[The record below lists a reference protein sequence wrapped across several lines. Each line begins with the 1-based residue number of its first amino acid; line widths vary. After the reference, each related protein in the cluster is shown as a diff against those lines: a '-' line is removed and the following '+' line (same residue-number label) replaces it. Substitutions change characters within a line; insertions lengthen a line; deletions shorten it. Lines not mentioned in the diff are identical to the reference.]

1 MRRVT
6 RHVQAISKEISEIS
20 SPARY
25 SLDQETIYTLV
36 TLLSYSLRA
45 AIPNNDSA
53 TEMFNCD
60 VAEPALE
67 SGLHKENIK
76 NAAFPSNCRK
86 PETSSGVKLKRR
98 SISPRQ
104 AVQLVSDILETASD
118 LMLVRNNM
126 SSSTNELKSYPHLLL
141 NRFFC
146 LFSPEVHLVSQGPG
160 APSQHW
166 PYCFICHAPKP
177 NLHSHQQWLSC
188 LPHARLADP
197 ASVRSSQG
205 RN

>member
-20 SPARY
+20 PPARY
-25 SLDQETIYTLV
+25 SLDQETFYTLV

-45 AIPNNDSA
+45 AIPINDSA
-53 TEMFNCD
+53 TQTFNCN

-67 SGLHKENIK
+67 SGLQKENIK
-76 NAAFPSNCRK
+76 NASFPSNCHK
-86 PETSSGVKLKRR
+86 QETSSGVNVKRR

-126 SSSTNELKSYPHLLL
+126 SCSTNELKCYPHSLL
-141 NRFFC
+141 NLFFWFIFPRSTSC
-146 LFSPEVHLVSQGPG
+146 FTRPRSTESALAVFLYMPPTKTKPPQSSAAAQL
-160 APSQHW
+160 PSTC
-166 PYCFICHAPKP
+166 PP
-177 NLHSHQQWLSC
+177 
-188 LPHARLADP
+188 R
-197 ASVRSSQG
+197 
-205 RN
+205 